1 MGSLKGFAHVYPRAH
16 VNTDEII
23 PARYLNVHDEATL
36 AKHALADLD
45 PGFVSRVSHG
55 DLVVAG
61 DDFGCGSSREHAI
74 WALRGAGVAAVVAG
88 SFARIFFRNAINNG
102 FLAIECPGA
111 AEDTATGDALE
122 LDLPAGTL
130 RNATK
135 GTERVFVPLSDFAK
149 ELLDAG
155 GLLPYVERRFVRA
168 GASA

>member
-1 MGSLKGFAHVYPRAH
+1 VGSLKGFAHVYPRAH

-45 PGFVSRVSHG
+45 PAFVSRVSPG

-88 SFARIFFRNAINNG
+88 GFARIFFRNAINNG

-111 AEDTATGDALE
+111 AGAAETGEALE
-122 LDLPAGTL
+122 LDLSAGTL
-130 RNATK
+130 RNLTR
-135 GTERVFVPLSDFAK
+135 GTERAFVPLSDFAK

-155 GLLPYVERRFVRA
+155 GLLPYVERRRLRA
-168 GASA
+168 GAPA